1 MRIIGDLVL
10 AGFGQ
15 LKNAR
20 IENLATDPAM
30 PQNGQVWFNTT
41 DSVYRGFDGV
51 SVITFASGG
60 NTQLIIDAL
69 NQEIADRQAGDTA
82 LQTALTNETNARTSA
97 DTTLTNNLAQEVTD
111 RTNADTALQTAIDN
125 EATAR
130 GTADTAL
137 QTAID
142 NEATTRAGADTTL
155 TNNLAQEV
163 TDRTAADTALQ
174 TAIDNEATTRA
185 TADTNEAAARVA
197 GDKAQADALAAEV
210 TARTNA
216 DTSIR
221 TDFAAADTSIRN
233 DFAAADTALNSALT
247 QAIADEA
254 TARAA
259 ADDLKVAKAG
269 DSMTGN
275 LAFGGN
281 HTVTGLAAPT
291 VASDAATKNYV
302 DSLVSGLSWKMAVD
316 VAVADHSGEAH
327 VDGKRVLN
335 LTDGKIYTS
344 NGVEWNAGVAAVDA
358 DAVFDRAT
366 ETGYVYS
373 GTEWV
378 QFTGTGQVAAG
389 VGLAKNG
396 NQIDVNLGAGIA
408 QLPSDEVGV
417 DVRATGGLF
426 LTLDGIAA
434 STNTAAQL
442 SIKLADSS
450 LTLGADGVK
459 LSAGLQAEI
468 AATTTALAN
477 EVTARTDADTAIRTD
492 FAAADTALQTAIT
505 NETTART
512 SADTTLTN
520 NLAQEVTDRT
530 NADTALQTAIT
541 NEASTRSAADTT
553 LTNALAQ
560 EVTDRTNADSS
571 IRTDFAAADAL
582 LQTAID
588 NEATARNTAD
598 ATLQTNIDN
607 EVTARTEAVADE
619 ATARTNADDA
629 MLARFN
635 ASQFLYVGSV
645 AATSHEVVHNLGQKY
660 GQVIVIDSNDK
671 VILPDAITFVDANTL
686 TVDFISAITC
696 KVVFSAPKQ

>member
-20 IENLATDPAM
+20 IENLATDPAV

-69 NQEIADRQAGDTA
+69 NQEISDRTAADTA

-111 RTNADTALQTAIDN
+111 RTNADAALQTALDS
-125 EATAR
+125 EASTRAA
-130 GTADTAL
+130 ADTA
-137 QTAID
+137 QSTA
-142 NEATTRAGADTTL
+142 
-155 TNNLAQEV
+155 LAQEV
-163 TDRTAADTALQ
+163 TDRTNADAALQ
-174 TAIDNEATTRA
+174 TALDAEAATRA

-233 DFAAADTALNSALT
+233 DFAAADTALNSALM
-247 QAIADEA
+247 QAIANEA

-259 ADDLKVAKAG
+259 ADDLKVNKAG

-302 DSLVSGLSWKMAVD
+302 DSTVSGLSWKQAVD
-316 VAVADHSGEAH
+316 VAVADHAGEAH

-335 LTDGKIYTS
+335 LTDGKIYVS
-344 NGVEWNAGVAAVDA
+344 NGTDWDAGTAAVDG

-373 GTEWV
+373 GTAWT
-378 QFTGTGQVAAG
+378 QFTGTGQIAAG

-434 STNTAAQL
+434 STGTAAQL
-442 SIKLADSS
+442 SIKLADAS

-505 NETTART
+505 NEANART
-512 SADTTLTN
+512 AADTTLTN

-530 NADTALQTAIT
+530 AADTALQTAIT
-541 NEASTRSAADTT
+541 NEASTRSAADTA

-560 EVTDRTNADSS
+560 EVTDRTAADTS
-571 IRTDFAAADAL
+571 IRTDFAAADAV
-582 LQTAID
+582 
-588 NEATARNTAD
+588 
-598 ATLQTNIDN
+598 LQTNIDN
-607 EVTARTEAVADE
+607 EVTARSEAVADE
-619 ATARTNADDA
+619 ATARINADNA
-629 MLARFN
+629 MLAKFN
-635 ASQFLYVGSV
+635 ASQFLYTGSV
-645 AATSHEVVHNLGQKY
+645 AATSHTVKHNLGQKY